1 MVAAMIVG
9 RVNDVGLAEIELLVR
24 GPSGRNL
31 LVTAL
36 IDTGF
41 TGDLTLSRGDI
52 DVLLLDVVGTRR
64 GELAN
69 GEFVLFTVYRAIA
82 NWHGLDQE
90 IAVVESNSDSLVGM
104 SLLQG
109 SRLTIDVT
117 SEGKVSVVPLSS

>member
-9 RVNDVGLAEIELLVR
+9 RVNDVGLAEIELLIR
-24 GPSGRNL
+24 GHSGRNL
-31 LVTAL
+31 LVKAL

-52 DVLLLDVVGTRR
+52 EVLLLDVVGTRR

-90 IAVVESNSDSLVGM
+90 NCCRGIKLRLPSRHVFAAGISLDN
-104 SLLQG
+104 
-109 SRLTIDVT
+109 RRY
-117 SEGKVSVVPLSS
+117 